1 MYQAFNC
8 DIKEINLKDM
18 NPIYTKDVLLYNM
31 MICTDLG
38 NLNVDSMRLIYL
50 FVKTKD
56 HVIFKFMNMNKYCG
70 KNYKKFSDTY
80 TQFDLNPT
88 SKKLHISYYG
98 YFITGDESSKEVFE
112 VLEIDISNC
121 PEMNDFLHFLYTKFK
136 KMNDM
141 PSARL

>member
-98 YFITGDESSKEVFE
+98 YFICGDESSKEVFE

-121 PEMNDFLHFLYTKFK
+121 FILDEFLYLLYTKYK
-136 KMNDM
+136 NLD
-141 PSARL
+141 AI